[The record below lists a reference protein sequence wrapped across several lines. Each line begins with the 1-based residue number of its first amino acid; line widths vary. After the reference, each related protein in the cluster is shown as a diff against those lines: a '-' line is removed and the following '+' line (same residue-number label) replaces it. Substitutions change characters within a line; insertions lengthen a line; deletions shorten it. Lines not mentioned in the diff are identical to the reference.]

1 MYILWYGIG
10 RTIIEGL
17 RTDSLYFF
25 GLSFLGQPIRVSQMI
40 AAVTCV
46 IAGAVLVWMMAK
58 HKQRGE
64 LYVDRVAMQANKNEK
79 EEEQG

>member
-1 MYILWYGIG
+1 ML
-10 RTIIEGL
+10 
-17 RTDSLYFF
+17 
-25 GLSFLGQPIRVSQMI
+25 

-64 LYVDRVAMQANKNEK
+64 LFVDKVAMQASKK
-79 EEEQG
+79 EEEQE